1 MARPKPDTDKI
12 KARLIVEAEKQLEQ
26 SDGRRL
32 VLSDLAERVGM
43 SQSYVHTFFPTK
55 SDLVR
60 ALAAKWFDEVE
71 AVSRNAAQSDQC
83 AEMRLQ
89 SWLLGILRIKRDKFD
104 ANPKL
109 FRAYLELAS
118 AHMDLV
124 QSHVAALRKDLGIIV
139 TDLVPPAHV
148 CDAVKLIENATL
160 LFRTPQNIAAYRS
173 RATDDAARSVCK
185 MIIAYISSQDLGQK
199 APQEGQADIAGI
211 Q

>member
-1 MARPKPDTDKI
+1 MARPKADTDKI
-12 KARLIVEAEKQLEQ
+12 KTHLITEAEKQLEQ